1 MFKHSGQK
9 LKVIAIVLFIL
20 SCIAAVTFACV
31 YWFGESET
39 EKNFWVG
46 LAILVGGLFA
56 SWLSALQT
64 YALGQA
70 ADRAEAAAD
79 DARKVLKQVGQLD
92 DKMESVPDVL
102 MAGLKEKDKKKDKK
116 KD

>member
-9 LKVIAIVLFIL
+9 LKIIAIIWFIL
-20 SCIAAVTFACV
+20 CCAAAITFACV

-56 SWLSALQT
+56 SWLTALQT

-70 ADRAEAAAD
+70 ADRAEAAAE
-79 DARKVLKQVGQLD
+79 DARSALKQISKLD
-92 DKMESVPDVL
+92 DKVDTVPDTL
-102 MAGLKEKDKKKDKK
+102 LEGLKKKKKKDKEA
-116 KD
+116 